1 MPVLR
6 EKTPHITDVALLRIS
21 SECIETE
28 ICKHDCKITLTDGIV
43 HRVQMSAPEI
53 LYLQESLSE
62 SKVKSWL
69 NKTHFSSKM
78 ANMSE
83 SEKESCRVTL
93 RNYVRIS

>member
-1 MPVLR
+1 MPVLL
-6 EKTPHITDVALLRIS
+6 EKTPHITDIALLKIS
-21 SECIETE
+21 SECGESE

-62 SKVKSWL
+62 SKVESCW
-69 NKTHFSSKM
+69 NKTHFSSQM
-78 ANMSE
+78 TDMSE
-83 SEKESCRVTL
+83 SEKESYRVTL